1 MIFVTPI
8 INNLNGKFN
17 HNFFWYDFNIECST
31 KYVRESFNDVKN
43 LHEIAHIAC
52 KQAYQL
58 EEFHNQF
65 DFEHISDGIRYLGN
79 SDEGAEFSW
88 VEVGKHLN
96 CLFRGIPS
104 MNIMLGC
111 IDKEPKVRKR
121 IVKKA
126 KQSNES
132 MVTTVPSEI
141 IQSQKDNENETNE
154 ATNERIHHLYT
165 TIQEKGD
172 DLLQLLI
179 NPKDN
184 VQTIENFFD
193 FSFLIKDK
201 RVMESLNDQGLPIA
215 YKTNPHAL
223 NKSEDGNRR
232 QLILSLNMK
241 DLLDIAEIL
250 QDEGKAHKLH
260 RDDILY
266 AARNAHEQADIVA
279 ARMAKVTKNKRKAER
294 WDEDEEDK

>member
-1 MIFVTPI
+1 M
-8 INNLNGKFN
+8 
-17 HNFFWYDFNIECST
+17 
-31 KYVRESFNDVKN
+31 KN

-58 EEFHNQF
+58 EELHNQF

-79 SDEGAEFSW
+79 SDESEDFSW
-88 VEVGKHLN
+88 VEVGRQLN
-96 CLFRGIPS
+96 CLFRAIPS

-111 IDKEPKVRKR
+111 IDKEPKIRKQN
-121 IVKKA
+121 VKKA
-126 KQSNES
+126 KQSKES
-132 MVTTVPSEI
+132 MATTVPSEI

-165 TIQEKGD
+165 AIQEKGD

-201 RVMESLNDQGLPIA
+201 RVMESLNENGLPMA

-223 NKSEDGNRR
+223 TKSEDGNRR

-241 DLLDIAEIL
+241 DLQEIAQLL
-250 QDEGKAHKLH
+250 QEEGKAHQLH
-260 RDDILY
+260 REDVLY
-266 AARNAHEQADIVA
+266 SARNAHEQADIVA
-279 ARMAKVTKNKRKAER
+279 ARIAKVTKNKRKAER
-294 WDEDEEDK
+294 FNDDEEEED